1 MRNRLNAYKG
11 LLRMTEPQP
20 LYPGVSIGGHYTV
33 GTLINTGGFG
43 SVYRGIDGS
52 EGNRP
57 CAIKETYDVTPSAR
71 RQALM
76 EAAILFTIKS
86 EHLPQ
91 VYDAFEAN
99 GRFYL
104 VMQLIEGENL
114 LQLLG
119 RRGKPCSEQEVL
131 AWLLPIMDVLQELHS
146 RSSPVL
152 HRDIKPANI
161 ILTPNQTAVLVDF
174 GLTKLYDPSKDTSS
188 LVRAISEGFSPV
200 EQYIGK
206 TSPQSDIY
214 ALAATIYF
222 LLTQTTPPASIDRS
236 LQDLL
241 LPPRLLNPLISPKV
255 ERVLL
260 KALAVSPDQ
269 RYQSMQEFARA
280 LREPAFY
287 AYADQTISDNSV
299 PDVPAPT
306 PVAQTGVA
314 APYPPA
320 YSSWG
325 GRYQPGQSQAPAY
338 RSLPPPVYPVPTPSR
353 PGEAPA
359 ERKVQKAPAP
369 KIQSLPGS
377 FNQGCLWGILQGV
390 LSALILL
397 FLRGEAFFYL
407 ALLEGFL
414 FYLCAGFF
422 TVRKG
427 GATFRGALAGFWS
440 GIIST
445 ISFWLVFPLILLILL
460 AQRIQLDTAYANK
473 HGTILNFNE
482 EFMHALQTVT
492 PVLPNHSTSQTPT
505 ESLIVYLAGGLLCAI
520 ILGCLGGFLGKRAYR

>member
-1 MRNRLNAYKG
+1 MS
-11 LLRMTEPQP
+11 EPQP
-20 LYPGVSIGGHYTV
+20 LYPGVLIGGHYTV

-57 CAIKETYDVTPSAR
+57 CAIKETYDVTPAAR

-76 EAAILFTIKS
+76 EAAILFTVNT

-114 LQLLG
+114 LQLLD
-119 RRGKPCSEQEVL
+119 RRNRPCSEQEAL

-146 RSSPVL
+146 RHPPVM

-174 GLTKLYDPSKDTSS
+174 GLTKLYDPGKDTST
-188 LVRAISEGFSPV
+188 LIRAVSVGFSPV

-206 TSPQSDIY
+206 TSPQSDMY
-214 ALAATIYF
+214 ALAATMYF

-236 LQDLL
+236 LQDFLVA
-241 LPPRLLNPLISPKV
+241 PRVLNPLISPRV

-260 KALAVSPDQ
+260 KALAVDPDE

-280 LREPAFY
+280 LREPAFQ
-287 AYADQTISDNSV
+287 AYSAPTIADNSLRF
-299 PDVPAPT
+299 VPASEPA
-306 PVAQTGVA
+306 VRSGVA
-314 APYPPA
+314 NYAPA
-320 YSSWG
+320 RSTNGHYSAG
-325 GRYQPGQSQAPAY
+325 PSQIPAY
-338 RSLPPPVYPVPTPSR
+338 RSSPPPAHPVPTPSR
-353 PGEAPA
+353 PARSPANPKVRQAPA
-359 ERKVQKAPAP
+359 AKAQP
-369 KIQSLPGS
+369 LPGS
-377 FNQGCLWGILQGV
+377 FNQGCLWGVLQGA
-390 LSALILL
+390 LSAIILL
-397 FLRGEAFFYL
+397 LLRKEVFFYL

-414 FYLCAGFF
+414 FYLLAGFF

-427 GATFRGALAGFWS
+427 GGAYRGAWAGFWS
-440 GIIST
+440 GISST
-445 ISFWLVFPLILLILL
+445 IVFWLVFPLILIILL
-460 AQRIQLDTAYANK
+460 AQRIQLDTAIANK
-473 HGTILNFNE
+473 NGVILNFNQ
-482 EFMHALQTVT
+482 EFLHALQVVA
-492 PVLPNHSTSQTPT
+492 PILPHNRSTSQTPAMG
-505 ESLIVYLAGGLLCAI
+505 LIVYLAGGLLCAI
-520 ILGCLGGFLGKRAYR
+520 ILGWLGGILGKRSYRKRYRT

>member
-1 MRNRLNAYKG
+1 
-11 LLRMTEPQP
+11 MTEPQP
-20 LYPGVSIGGHYTV
+20 LYPGVPIGGHYIV

-86 EHLPQ
+86 KHLPQ

-114 LQLLG
+114 LQLLA

-161 ILTPNQTAVLVDF
+161 ILTPDQIAVLVDF

-214 ALAATIYF
+214 ALAATMYF

-241 LPPRLLNPLISPKV
+241 LPPRLLNPLLSPKI

-280 LREPAFY
+280 LREPVFY
-287 AYADQTISDNSV
+287 GYADATIADNSV
-299 PDVPAPT
+299 RAVPAST
-306 PVAQTGVA
+306 PVGRTGVA
-314 APYPPA
+314 ASYPPA
-320 YSSWG
+320 YSSG
-325 GRYQPGQSQAPAY
+325 GPYQPVQSQAPAY
-338 RSLPPPVYPVPTPSR
+338 RSAPPPIYPVPAPSR
-353 PGEAPA
+353 HETPPPQP
-359 ERKVQKAPAP
+359 KVRQAPAP
-369 KIQSLPGS
+369 KNQPLPGS
-377 FNQGCLWGILQGV
+377 FNQGCLWGVLQAV
-390 LSALILL
+390 LSTLILL

-445 ISFWLVFPLILLILL
+445 VAFWLVFPLILLILL
-460 AQRIQLDTAYANK
+460 AQRIQLDTAYASQ
-473 HGTILNFNE
+473 HGTSLNFNE
-482 EFMHALQTVT
+482 EFMHALQTVA
-492 PVLPNHSTSQTPT
+492 PILPSHSTSQTPAV
-505 ESLIVYLAGGLLCAI
+505 SVGVYLAGGLLCAI
-520 ILGCLGGFLGKRAYR
+520 ILGWLGGFLGKRSYRKRYY

>member
-1 MRNRLNAYKG
+1 MRNRLNTYKG

-57 CAIKETYDVTPSAR
+57 CAIKETYDITPSAR

-86 EHLPQ
+86 KHLPQ

-114 LQLLG
+114 LQLLN

-161 ILTPNQTAVLVDF
+161 ILTPDQTAVLVDF

-188 LVRAISEGFSPV
+188 LVRAISEGFSRV

-206 TSPQSDIY
+206 TSTQSDIY
-214 ALAATIYF
+214 ALAATIYS
-222 LLTQTTPPASIDRS
+222 LLTQTPPPASIDRS

-269 RYQSMQEFARA
+269 RYQSMQEFARV

-299 PDVPAPT
+299 PAVPAPT

-325 GRYQPGQSQAPAY
+325 GRYQPGQSQAPAN
-338 RSLPPPVYPVPTPSR
+338 RSSP
-353 PGEAPA
+353 
-359 ERKVQKAPAP
+359 
-369 KIQSLPGS
+369 
-377 FNQGCLWGILQGV
+377 
-390 LSALILL
+390 
-397 FLRGEAFFYL
+397 
-407 ALLEGFL
+407 
-414 FYLCAGFF
+414 
-422 TVRKG
+422 
-427 GATFRGALAGFWS
+427 
-440 GIIST
+440 
-445 ISFWLVFPLILLILL
+445 
-460 AQRIQLDTAYANK
+460 
-473 HGTILNFNE
+473 
-482 EFMHALQTVT
+482 
-492 PVLPNHSTSQTPT
+492 
-505 ESLIVYLAGGLLCAI
+505 
-520 ILGCLGGFLGKRAYR
+520 